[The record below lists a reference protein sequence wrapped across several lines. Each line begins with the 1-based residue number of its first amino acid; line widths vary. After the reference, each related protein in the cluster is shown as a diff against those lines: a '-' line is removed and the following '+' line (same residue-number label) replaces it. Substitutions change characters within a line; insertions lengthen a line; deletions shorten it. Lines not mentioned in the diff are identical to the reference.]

1 MHIVSNSYFY
11 QKTGFDVSCICFC
24 LLAGINYAET
34 EEQQTGQDY
43 LTKCLE
49 KLEPFRLHPHATG
62 LYQEAVNQLGIVWTG
77 RRKPEDALQFFTE
90 AENTYL
96 EYKDVVGGAPWMPD
110 EILSPPCED
119 EEKLE
124 QERMASFE
132 SGYTHTMFYF
142 AQVYAQLDKKGLSA
156 SYCHKTLQ
164 RQLNS
169 NDFDPLDW
177 CLHAATLSQYYMTER
192 EFTMSRHCLASAEVI
207 YQQAESNSEGCSDER
222 KEKLQQAKADIQRC
236 WAKYGLGLLEA
247 SREKLYGEVDEAD
260 DISENL
266 PDSEMTLE
274 LEKTKSSLQ
283 SEEPTGVAM
292 GETPVDDDVNK
303 EHNTEEET
311 QETDKEQKEENQTED
326 KKEKLEKIEER
337 FNLEVTAHEEKITD
351 QSLNVFDEAREV
363 YLYLKRCL
371 ETAKDF
377 YKFDQHCPD
386 YVAIVQ
392 DHSLAF
398 KLLAFFEMDFERQCK
413 MHKRRIDMLNDV
425 LKELNPQHYLLV
437 CRQLMYEIADTY
449 SQILDLKL
457 AILEASGSARPTPHN
472 IKKINLLASQSIKY
486 YQEYLNTLKGGKPV
500 YPDEFPVN
508 DVRPGLI
515 AMFCMGRLYS
525 KFLTGDVQT
534 KLLNIKKTKDCY
546 QFVVD
551 YCKRNP
557 SSKDLV
563 KTELDI
569 CEEMVV
575 LLPHKM
581 EKLRRES
588 EM

>member
-1 MHIVSNSYFY
+1 MFLWKFQI
-11 QKTGFDVSCICFC
+11 
-24 LLAGINYAET
+24 LLLFLSPGENYAET
-34 EEQQTGQDY
+34 EEKQTGQDY
-43 LTKCLE
+43 LTKCVE
-49 KLEPFRLHPHATG
+49 KLQPFRLHPQGAG
-62 LYQEAVNQLGIVWTG
+62 LYQEAVNHLGIVWTG
-77 RRKPEDALQFFTE
+77 RKQPEEALQFFCE
-90 AENTYL
+90 AENSYL
-96 EYKDVVGGAPWMPD
+96 EYKDVVGGAPWMPY
-110 EILSPPCED
+110 EVLSPQVED
-119 EEKLE
+119 KEKLE
-124 QERMASFE
+124 QQRMASFE
-132 SGYTHTMFYF
+132 SGYTHTLFYF
-142 AQVYAQLDKKGLSA
+142 AQVYAQLDKKDLSA
-156 SYCHKTLQ
+156 RYCHKTLQ
-164 RQLNS
+164 RQLDS
-169 NDFDPLDW
+169 SDFDPLDW

-192 EFTMSRHCLASAEVI
+192 EFTMSRHCLSSAEVI
-207 YQQAESNSEGCSDER
+207 FQQAESNSQGCSEDR
-222 KEKLQQAKADIQRC
+222 KEKLLQAKADIQRC

-247 SREKLYGEVDEAD
+247 SREKLYGEYDEPD
-260 DISENL
+260 ETSENR
-266 PDSEMTLE
+266 PESEMTLE
-274 LEKTKSSLQ
+274 LEKTKSSIQ
-283 SEEPTGVAM
+283 SEEPTDVVTTEMSKEVHTNM
-292 GETPVDDDVNK
+292 GQD
-303 EHNTEEET
+303 TEEKITEE
-311 QETDKEQKEENQTED
+311 QSAVNEVTDKE
-326 KKEKLEKIEER
+326 EKIEKIEER

-351 QSLNVFDEAREV
+351 QPLKCFDEAREI
-363 YLYLKRCL
+363 YLYVKRCL
-371 ETAKDF
+371 ESAKDF
-377 YKFDQHCPD
+377 YKFDTHCTD
-386 YVAIVQ
+386 YIAVVQ

-413 MHKRRIDMLNDV
+413 MHKRRIDMLNDI

-437 CRQLMYEIADTY
+437 CRQLMYEIADTN

-457 AILEASGSARPTPHN
+457 AILEGSGVERPTPHN

-500 YPDEFPVN
+500 YPDEFPEN

-525 KFLTGDVQT
+525 KFLTGDIQT

-557 SSKDLV
+557 SSRELV
-563 KTELDI
+563 KAEVDI